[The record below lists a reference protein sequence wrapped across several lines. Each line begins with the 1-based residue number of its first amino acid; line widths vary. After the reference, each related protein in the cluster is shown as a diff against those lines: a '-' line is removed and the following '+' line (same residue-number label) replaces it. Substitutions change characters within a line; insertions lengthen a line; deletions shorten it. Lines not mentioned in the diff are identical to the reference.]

1 MVKCSAYRC
10 DSVTSKKIPGITF
23 HRFPKDEKLKKAWVD
38 NMQLQFQP
46 QPTSVLCSK
55 HFEEHFIDPS
65 VFRTRLRPGSI
76 PTLFEELPMDLP
88 NKNSAINCKNTM
100 RVKQTANG
108 NNVSVQK
115 EVQHKITIVSVSN
128 ILAEKENFLGPTND
142 TTTLPPV
149 IPKTE
154 PILPKTDPIQP
165 TTDPILPK
173 TEPISPTTDPIQPS
187 TEPILPKIETIL
199 PSTHP
204 IVLKTYSI
212 LPTTD
217 PILPTTYPIQPITD
231 PILHRTHPILP
242 AKHVCTSM
250 QRLKKKLIIK
260 NKKIKTLQQQSRRL
274 KKKVAQFS
282 DIIEELKKKINSDDV
297 YIIVPNN

>member
-1 MVKCSAYRC
+1 
-10 DSVTSKKIPGITF
+10 
-23 HRFPKDEKLKKAWVD
+23 
-38 NMQLQFQP
+38 MQLQFQP

-88 NKNSAINCKNTM
+88 NKNSGINCKNTV

-108 NNVSVQK
+108 NNVSVHK

-128 ILAEKENFLGPTND
+128 ILAKKENLLRPSND
-142 TTTLPPV
+142 TTTTLPPV

-154 PILPKTDPIQP
+154 PILPTTDPIIPKTEPILP
-165 TTDPILPK
+165 TTDPILPTTDPK
-173 TEPISPTTDPIQPS
+173 LPTTDPILPT
-187 TEPILPKIETIL
+187 TEPILPKIEPIL
-199 PSTHP
+199 PTTDPILPTTDPILPTTEPILPKIEPILPTTHP

-217 PILPTTYPIQPITD
+217 PIQPTTHPIQPT
-231 PILHRTHPILP
+231 THPILPTIDPKLP

-250 QRLKKKLIIK
+250 ERLKKKLIIK

-282 DIIEELKKKINSDDV
+282 DIIEELKKKIDSDDV
-297 YIIVPNN
+297 YIIVPN